1 MRAHITAVAL
11 TFAALG
17 LGFAVLGLAA
27 APARAQSG
35 YDRPGGDYA
44 SGPVLSGDP
53 QSCAR
58 RCERDGNCRSWSFAY
73 PSAGGPAMCW
83 LKREVTPRVKANCC
97 VSGVR
102 GGAVIEPL
110 GEFEFS
116 IDRIGGD
123 YRTFDTVPDPRGW
136 PCASACQGDNRC
148 RAWTYRRLGYGTA
161 AARCY
166 LKDAIKPPTPRPC
179 CISGVVR

>member
-1 MRAHITAVAL
+1 MRVVTTAFATL
-11 TFAALG
+11 IFAALW
-17 LGFAVLGLAA
+17 LQVFV
-27 APARAQSG
+27 APSLAQSG

-44 SGPVLSGDP
+44 HSPVLSGDP
-53 QSCAR
+53 LVCAR
-58 RCERDGNCRSWSFAY
+58 RCEREANCRSWTFAY
-73 PSAGGPAMCW
+73 PAASGEPAMCW
-83 LKREVTPRVKANCC
+83 LKRDVMPRVKSNCC

-102 GGAVIEPL
+102 GGTVIEPL
-110 GEFEFS
+110 GEFEYS

-123 YRTFDTVPDPRGW
+123 YRSFDTVPDPRGW
-136 PCASACQGDNRC
+136 PCASACQADNRC

-166 LKDAIKPPTPRPC
+166 LKDAIKPPSPRPC